1 MNRHLNRVQP
11 SYGKVKR
18 ERSALPASPPD
29 KEERPVTPGGFSTDD
44 ESSCSHHFTPPK
56 KRQRTMSASSSSSSC
71 SSVSFSALPE
81 PEVEVDFPELPVD
94 QQEIQHRA
102 ATVSPVKLIP
112 LSQDSSEQWDPRS
125 FFLNAPS
132 LVTASPTAN
141 RLQQFRR
148 EARRSNPS
156 VFAYEACPGAIIQ
169 TERAVLPSG
178 VIYEIQSSWVP
189 QPHVREK
196 RSQSTQT

>member
-1 MNRHLNRVQP
+1 MKSHPGKCGECQTTLPSKHALRRHKAGAHGLWLDCPLCHYRTPEGETFQMNRHLNRVQP

-29 KEERPVTPGGFSTDD
+29 KEERPVTPGAFSTDD

-102 ATVSPVKLIP
+102 VTVSPVKLIP
-112 LSQDSSEQWDPRS
+112 
-125 FFLNAPS
+125 
-132 LVTASPTAN
+132 
-141 RLQQFRR
+141 
-148 EARRSNPS
+148 
-156 VFAYEACPGAIIQ
+156 
-169 TERAVLPSG
+169 
-178 VIYEIQSSWVP
+178 
-189 QPHVREK
+189 
-196 RSQSTQT
+196 